1 MRFIR
6 WQNVAEILLLLIF
19 VSAAVEENSN
29 LKDENEIQNKVSFF
43 LKFCRFIFEEMQVA
57 ISIKCHFWVIFR
69 TDLSSKL

>member
-29 LKDENEIQNKVSFF
+29 LKDENEIQNKVSF
-43 LKFCRFIFEEMQVA
+43 KFNEKIRR
-57 ISIKCHFWVIFR
+57 KN
-69 TDLSSKL
+69 

>member
-43 LKFCRFIFEEMQVA
+43 LKFSPFIFEEMQVA
-57 ISIKCHFWVIFR
+57 TSIKCHFG
-69 TDLSSKL
+69 

>member
-19 VSAAVEENSN
+19 VSTAVEENSN

-43 LKFCRFIFEEMQVA
+43 LKFSRFIF
-57 ISIKCHFWVIFR
+57 
-69 TDLSSKL
+69 